1 MMGAS
6 EVHWCGKVR
15 GMSPKSFIKF
25 EKEVRSIVVT
35 FIGKGRTSCPID
47 FGNCQECFFLR
58 RDILLIGTYF

>member
-15 GMSPKSFIKF
+15 GMSPNSCFKFQKEVSCIDVSFI
-25 EKEVRSIVVT
+25 RI
-35 FIGKGRTSCPID
+35 GRTSCPIG